1 MSRITIRSID
11 DKNYHALTM
20 AGVPPLLARLF
31 AARGVS
37 HSNQTN
43 HSLQHLHHFGSLK
56 NIEQAA
62 NRLSH
67 ALKNKQHI
75 VVVGDY
81 DADGATATA
90 LAVSALRKMGGVVD
104 YLLPN
109 RFTDGYGLN
118 PALVDMAKAMGGDLL
133 LTVDNGI
140 AAVAAVDYA
149 KEQGIETIV
158 TDHHLPAQNTPSCI
172 VVNPNQVGCDFP
184 YKSTAGVGVMFYV
197 LLALRH
203 ILREEN
209 YFNENRPEPKLS
221 DYLDLVALG
230 TVADVVKLE
239 HNNRI
244 LVHQGLK
251 RIRQGKMRLG
261 IKALF
266 DIARRDYK
274 TAKTF
279 DLGFCIAPRLNAAG
293 RLDDMDL
300 GVRCLLTEDEDE
312 ATTFAKELN
321 TLNQERRSIEQSMVN
336 EALQLPDIKENNNY
350 TISVLGDDW
359 HEGVIGIVAG
369 RLKERF
375 YRPTIAFAIDDNGN
389 LKGSGRSIEQ
399 LHLRDALDLVAKRHP
414 DLIVKFG
421 GHAMAA
427 GLTIRHNDFARFQAA
442 FESVVAD
449 LISPDDLIKEYRTDG
464 GLTADEITL
473 PTAQQLEQHI
483 WGQGFPPP
491 LFCNDFSVLSQKI
504 VGENHSKLL
513 IEKDGKTFDAMLFR
527 STDRLPEKVRMVYR
541 LGVNVWQNKE
551 ELQITVEHWQA
562 INNEQ

>member
-118 PALVDMAKAMGGDLL
+118 PALVDMAKAMGADLL

-140 AAVAAVDYA
+140 AAVAAVNYA

-209 YFNENRPEPKLS
+209 YFNENLPEPKLS

-251 RIRQGKMRLG
+251 RIRQGKMRCG

-442 FESVVAD
+442 FENVVAD

-491 LFCNDFSVLSQKI
+491 LFCNDFSVLAQKI

-551 ELQITVEHWQA
+551 ELQIVIEHWQA

>member
-90 LAVSALRKMGGVVD
+90 LAVSALRQMGGVVD

-197 LLALRH
+197 LLGLRH

-266 DIARRDYK
+266 DIAR
-274 TAKTF
+274 
-279 DLGFCIAPRLNAAG
+279 
-293 RLDDMDL
+293 
-300 GVRCLLTEDEDE
+300 
-312 ATTFAKELN
+312 
-321 TLNQERRSIEQSMVN
+321 
-336 EALQLPDIKENNNY
+336 
-350 TISVLGDDW
+350 
-359 HEGVIGIVAG
+359 
-369 RLKERF
+369 
-375 YRPTIAFAIDDNGN
+375 
-389 LKGSGRSIEQ
+389 
-399 LHLRDALDLVAKRHP
+399 
-414 DLIVKFG
+414 
-421 GHAMAA
+421 
-427 GLTIRHNDFARFQAA
+427 
-442 FESVVAD
+442 
-449 LISPDDLIKEYRTDG
+449 
-464 GLTADEITL
+464 
-473 PTAQQLEQHI
+473 
-483 WGQGFPPP
+483 
-491 LFCNDFSVLSQKI
+491 
-504 VGENHSKLL
+504 
-513 IEKDGKTFDAMLFR
+513 
-527 STDRLPEKVRMVYR
+527 
-541 LGVNVWQNKE
+541 
-551 ELQITVEHWQA
+551 
-562 INNEQ
+562 